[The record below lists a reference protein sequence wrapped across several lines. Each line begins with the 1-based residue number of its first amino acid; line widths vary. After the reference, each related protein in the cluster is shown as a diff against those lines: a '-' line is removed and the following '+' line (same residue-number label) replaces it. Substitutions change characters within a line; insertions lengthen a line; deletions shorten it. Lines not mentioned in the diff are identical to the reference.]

1 LCIREWRGDTP
12 VLIVLDTDVLI
23 KILNKKSLQGQE
35 IYERLE
41 KNGGH
46 FGITSITLYETLY
59 FFMKQK
65 MKPPPIHLLQVCGF
79 SKQDAQKAAELEIEL
94 ENRGVKVEATVLI
107 ISSIV
112 INKGASLCSLNE
124 KFNELKSVG
133 LKLFLA

>member
-1 LCIREWRGDTP
+1 M
-12 VLIVLDTDVLI
+12 IVLDTDVLI

-35 IYERLE
+35 IYEKLE

-59 FFMKQK
+59 LFMK
-65 MKPPPIHLLQVCGF
+65 MKLETPPIHLLQVYGF

-94 ENRGVKVEATVLI
+94 ENRGVKAKATVLM

-112 INKGASLCSLNE
+112 INKGASLCSLNAD
-124 KFNELKSVG
+124 FNELKSVG
-133 LKLFLA
+133 LKLFMV

>member
-1 LCIREWRGDTP
+1 MEGDAP

-46 FGITSITLYETLY
+46 FGITSITLYETLH
-59 FFMKQK
+59 FFMKMK
-65 MKPPPIHLLQVCGF
+65 MKTPPIHLLQVYGF

-94 ENRGVKVEATVLI
+94 EKREVKAKATVLI

-112 INKGASLCSLNE
+112 MNKGASLCSLNE
-124 KFNELKSVG
+124 NFNELKSVG
-133 LKLFLA
+133 LKLFLE